1 MSDNIKK
8 YLYLMV
14 KTHSVTG
21 MRYLCKRVTTSDSK
35 AISYNGSGKYWKRH
49 LKVHGKHINTEI
61 VAKYELDKINEFS
74 TLCIECSVKHNI
86 VNSDKWANLIE
97 ENGLSGAV
105 VGENNPSK
113 NPDVNSKRSKS
124 LIGKYVG
131 EFSNF
136 YGRKHTEETKEKISI
151 ANRGDN
157 NVMRRNKIALEKMIF
172 AKNKPENKEK
182 QRLIAIEVNNRPEV
196 KEKIRKSK
204 LGLNNPSADKNIYTL
219 KHKFNGYIIS
229 GTRFDLIE
237 QMKKINNND
246 SNINILTSGDI
257 GYFLKKD
264 RVVKNV
270 KGWTKI

>member
-1 MSDNIKK
+1 MSANK

-14 KTHSVTG
+14 KTHTITG
-21 MRYLCKRVTTSDSK
+21 LKYLCKKVTTSDSK
-35 AISYNGSGKYWKRH
+35 AISYLGSGTRWNNH

-61 VAKYELDKINEFS
+61 IVKCELDKIEEFS
-74 TLCIECSVKHNI
+74 KLCIEHSNKFNI
-86 VNSDKWANLIE
+86 VKSDEWANLIIE
-97 ENGLSGAV
+97 T
-105 VGENNPSK
+105 
-113 NPDVNSKRSKS
+113 
-124 LIGKYVG
+124 GKPGTKIDIYCG
-131 EFSNF
+131 DKGTFF
-136 YGRKHTEETKEKISI
+136 GKKHTEETKEKISI

-157 NVMRRNKIALEKMIF
+157 NVMRRRPEILLKSIVT
-172 AKNKPENKEK
+172 KNKPENKEK
-182 QRLIAIEVNNRPEV
+182 QRLIAIEVNSRPEV
-196 KEKIRKSK
+196 KEKIRQSK

-219 KHKFNGYIIS
+219 KNKFTGDTIN

-237 QMKKINNND
+237 QMKKLNSND